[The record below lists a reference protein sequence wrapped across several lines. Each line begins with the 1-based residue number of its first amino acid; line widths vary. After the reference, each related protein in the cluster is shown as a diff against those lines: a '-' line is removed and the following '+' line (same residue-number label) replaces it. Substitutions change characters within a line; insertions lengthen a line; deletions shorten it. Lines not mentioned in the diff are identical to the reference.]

1 MPRFIDETGNIY
13 GKWHVLKKINNP
25 KKNGALFL
33 CRCECGYEQAILG
46 KRLRAGETT
55 QCSKCSGNAHR
66 KNYAGYKFHKLTVLN
81 EFEMRGTKTYWH
93 CLCDCGNKTWVSAG
107 NLVSGEVK
115 SCGCLSHRYN
125 GELEN
130 LTGRTFHDLTV
141 IKQAEVENSKGAR
154 YWECI
159 CSCGNKTIVKTV
171 DLTTGKVKSCG
182 CRKTS
187 NIPSGAVYGK
197 LTVIG
202 PTEKRASNGCIIY
215 SCKCECGS
223 ICEVPSHSLIRG
235 DWQSCGCGR
244 FTSYNE
250 RNIEYLLKEDGI
262 PFSKNQ
268 SFENLSKIY
277 HTGGRH
283 LEYDFVINNTDTYVI
298 EYDGSQHFIY
308 TDCGWDT
315 EQNMLKTHNNDLIKN
330 KFCFDNNIP
339 LIRIPY
345 DADYTLDDLKL
356 QTTRFLLTP
365 ENEKQYYKERGL
377 KDNDN

>member
-1 MPRFIDETGNIY
+1 MPRFIDETGNVY
-13 GKWHVLKKINNP
+13 GKWHVLKKIDNP

-33 CRCECGYEQAILG
+33 CRCECGHEQAILG

-66 KNYAGYKFHKLTVLN
+66 KNYAGYKFYKLTVLN
-81 EFEMRGTKTYWH
+81 EFEMRGTRTYWH
-93 CLCDCGNKTWVSAG
+93 CLCECGNDTWVSAG
-107 NLVSGEVK
+107 NLVTGEVK

-125 GELEN
+125 GPLED
-130 LTGRTFHDLTV
+130 LTGRTFYDLTV

-215 SCKCECGS
+215 SCKCECGNV
-223 ICEVPSHSLIRG
+223 CEVPSHNLIRG

-262 PFSKNQ
+262 SFSKNQ

-283 LEYDFVINNTDTYVI
+283 LEYDFVINDTDMYVI

-315 EQNMLKTHNNDLIKN
+315 EQNMLKTHNNDLVKN

-365 ENEKQYYKERGL
+365 ENEKQYYMERGL